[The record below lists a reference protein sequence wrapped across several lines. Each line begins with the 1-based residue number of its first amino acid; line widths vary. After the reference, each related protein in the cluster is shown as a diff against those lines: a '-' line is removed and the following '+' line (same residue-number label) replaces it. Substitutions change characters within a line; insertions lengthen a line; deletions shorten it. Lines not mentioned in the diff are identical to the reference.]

1 MSSIDENALRAL
13 TDPLFDAL
21 TADGVSAQPPFPL
34 GPDPSLG
41 SYYVRREYGAMTRAD
56 FLAPS
61 CLDAEEFEQRLAAY
75 WEAAG
80 QPALAARA
88 PLAASA
94 ARALHALYREARPEA
109 EVSPYI
115 YQMF

>member
-1 MSSIDENALRAL
+1 MSSIDEKALRAL

-34 GPDPSLG
+34 GPDRSLA
-41 SYYVRREYGAMTRAD
+41 SYYVRRPHGAMTRED
-56 FLAPS
+56 FLGAS
-61 CLDAEEFEQRLAAY
+61 CLDAGEFEQRLAAY

-88 PLAASA
+88 PLAAGA
-94 ARALHALYREARPEA
+94 ARALHALYQEARPEA

>member
-1 MSSIDENALRAL
+1 MSSIDDHALRAL

-21 TADGVSAQPPFPL
+21 TADGDPARPPFPL
-34 GPDPSLG
+34 GPDPALA
-41 SYYVRREYGAMTRAD
+41 SYYVRRAQGAMRRAD
-56 FLAPS
+56 FLAAS
-61 CLDAEEFEQRLAAY
+61 CLDAGEFEGRLAGY
-75 WEAAG
+75 WRAAG

-88 PLAASA
+88 PLVASTA
-94 ARALHALYREARPEA
+94 QALRALHEKARPEA

>member
-1 MSSIDENALRAL
+1 MSSIDEQALRAL

-21 TADGVSAQPPFPL
+21 TADDASIEPPFPL
-34 GPDPSLG
+34 GPDPALS
-41 SYYVRREYGAMTRAD
+41 SYYVRRPRAAMARAD

-61 CLDAEEFEQRLAAY
+61 CLDAEEFAERLAA
-75 WEAAG
+75 WWQAAG
-80 QPALAARA
+80 RPALASQA
-88 PLAASA
+88 PLVAET
-94 ARALHALYREARPEA
+94 ARALHALYQEARPQA

>member
-1 MSSIDENALRAL
+1 MSSIDEKALRAL

-21 TADGVSAQPPFPL
+21 TADSAQTRPPFPL
-34 GPDPSLG
+34 GPDPALA
-41 SYYVRREYGAMTRAD
+41 SYYVRRPQGSMRRED
-56 FLAPS
+56 FLKAS
-61 CLDAEEFEQRLAAY
+61 CLDAAEFEQRLAAL
-75 WEAAG
+75 WQAAG
-80 QPALAARA
+80 RPELAAQA
-88 PLAASA
+88 PLAAGT

>member
-1 MSSIDENALRAL
+1 MSSIDEKALRAL

-21 TADGVSAQPPFPL
+21 TADRLSSRPPFPL
-34 GPDPSLG
+34 GPDPSLS
-41 SYYVRREYGAMTRAD
+41 SYYVRRPHGAMRRED
-56 FLAPS
+56 FLKAS
-61 CLDAEEFEQRLAAY
+61 CLDAGEFEQRLAAY

-80 QPALAARA
+80 RPALAAQA
-88 PLAASA
+88 PLVART
-94 ARALHALYREARPEA
+94 ARALHALYQEARPDA

>member
-1 MSSIDENALRAL
+1 MSSIDEKALRAL

-21 TADGVSAQPPFPL
+21 TAEGVSALPPFPL
-34 GPDPSLG
+34 GPDPSLP
-41 SYYVRREYGAMTRAD
+41 SYYVRRPHGAMTRED

-61 CLDAEEFEQRLAAY
+61 CLNADEFEQRLAAY

-88 PLAASA
+88 RLAAGA
-94 ARALHALYREARPEA
+94 ARALRALYQEARPEA

>member
-1 MSSIDENALRAL
+1 MSSIDEKALRAL

-34 GPDPSLG
+34 GPDASLA
-41 SYYVRREYGAMTRAD
+41 SYYVRRPHGAMTRED

-61 CLDAEEFEQRLAAY
+61 CLDAEEFEQRLAAC

-80 QPALAARA
+80 RPALAARA
-88 PLAASA
+88 PLAARA
-94 ARALHALYREARPEA
+94 ARALHALYLEARPEA